1 MNICF
6 FQRENTPT
14 AIFSAVSLMI
24 ITAKLVNLFSVIVAS
39 LGTCDLF
46 TIKFI
51 VALLQDMLSFHH
63 WIGTELKKQLTH
75 SLSVRDLK

>member
-1 MNICF
+1 MFCSKRKYTDSHFLSCKPHNHHCK
-6 FQRENTPT
+6 T
-14 AIFSAVSLMI
+14 SY
-24 ITAKLVNLFSVIVAS
+24 LFSVIVAS
-39 LGTCDLF
+39 LGTCDPF
-46 TIKFI
+46 TIRFI